1 MAGTTTPDPEPPAP
15 DPGKRSSRRDFL
27 RVAGFTAAGLG
38 VGGVAG
44 GLAGAIGGQQH
55 PAPLPGTTLTPRADG
70 PGFDHLVVV
79 MFENR
84 SFDNLLGYLYSD
96 STAPLPPGQRFEGVA
111 GRHLSNRTRDGD
123 EVAVHAYTGPTD
135 EVMRSPD
142 PDPGEEYPFVNTQ
155 LFGTVDPASNG
166 MHRVPELEPP
176 FNAPARGTRP
186 DMSGFLADYIDKFR
200 GEHGRDPGPDEY
212 RRIMGSFTPEMLP
225 VFSTLAREFAVYD
238 HWHCAVPSQTFPN
251 RSFFHAGTSHGF
263 VTNAFNPGI
272 GKWLDPLLNT
282 GTTIFNR
289 LEEAGISWRV
299 YYDERQLVSLTGM
312 LHAPHLEKFWKSNF
326 RTMTTFYED
335 VANGTLPAY
344 SFVEPRLT
352 FDHNDMHPPVGP
364 MTRTDVDGTI
374 IEGGGIS
381 DVRAGEALLHHL
393 YAAIRASATPTGSNA
408 LNTTLM
414 VTFDE
419 HGGTYD
425 HVPPP
430 AASAPPLP
438 GETEMDFRFDR
449 LGVRVPTLVISAYT
463 PSAVINEPMHHGS
476 LVSTLTSRFGLKH
489 LTARDEH
496 APTIKNAHTLTVPR
510 APSTW
515 PSTAPLYLPP
525 NPESQDPTADGDDDR
540 PLSPPGVG
548 LVALLLAR
556 YAPNDPVPRTYREAY
571 DAIHRHGE
579 GLFGTTTPPTKS
591 DGMTGGGH

>member
-1 MAGTTTPDPEPPAP
+1 MSDSQDDARAKP
-15 DPGKRSSRRDFL
+15 KRPTSRRDFL
-27 RVAGFTAAGLG
+27 RAAGFTAAGLG

-44 GLAGAIGGQQH
+44 GLAGAIAGQQH
-55 PAPLPGTTLTPRADG
+55 PSAPLPGTTLRPRADG

-84 SFDNLLGYLYSD
+84 SFDNLLGYLYTD
-96 STAPLPPGQRFEGVA
+96 DGVPVPPGQHFEGVA
-111 GRHLSNRTRDGD
+111 GRPLSNRTREGD
-123 EVAVHAYTGPTD
+123 EVAVHPYSGPTD
-135 EVMRSPD
+135 VVMRSPD

-155 LFGTVDPASNG
+155 LFGTVDPASNAS
-166 MHRVPELEPP
+166 HEVRTLEPP
-176 FNAPARGTRP
+176 YNAPREGTEP

-200 GEHGRDPGPDEY
+200 GEHGRDPQPEEY
-212 RRIMGSFTPEMLP
+212 RQIMGSFTPEMLP

-272 GKWLDPLLNT
+272 GKWLSPLLNT

-289 LEEAGISWRV
+289 LEEAGIPWRI

-312 LHAPHLEKFWKSNF
+312 LHAPHLEKYWKSNF

-335 VANGTLPAY
+335 VASGTLPAY
-344 SFVEPRLT
+344 SFIEPRLT

-364 MTRTDVDGTI
+364 LTRTDVDGTV

-381 DVRAGEALLHHL
+381 DVRAGEALLHRI
-393 YAAIRASATPTGSNA
+393 YTAIRQSATPKGSNA

-430 AASAPPLP
+430 AAPAPPLP
-438 GETEMDFRFDR
+438 GETEMGFGFDR

-463 PSAVINEPMHHGS
+463 SSRVINERMHHGS
-476 LVSTLTSRFGLKH
+476 LISTLTHRFGLKH

-496 APTIKNAHTLTVPR
+496 APTIQNAHTLTTPR

-515 PSTAPLYLPP
+515 PSTFPLYSPP
-525 NPESQDPTADGDDDR
+525 NPESLDPTADGDDDR

-556 YAPNDPVPRTYREAY
+556 YAPGDPVPRTYREAY

-579 GLFGTTTPPTKS
+579 GLFGTTNPPEKS
-591 DGMTGGGH
+591 NGMTGGGQ

>member
-1 MAGTTTPDPEPPAP
+1 VVEEQGPTEPTTDPTGAS
-15 DPGKRSSRRDFL
+15 RRTSRRDFL
-27 RVAGFTAAGLG
+27 RAAGFTAAGLG

-44 GLAGAIGGQQH
+44 GLAGAIAGQQH
-55 PAPLPGTTLTPRADG
+55 PAPDPVPGTTLTPRPEG

-96 STAPLPPGQRFEGVA
+96 SAVPVPRGQHFEGVV
-111 GRHLSNRTRDGD
+111 GKQLSNSTSDGD
-123 EVAVHAYTGPTD
+123 EVPVHPYSGPTD

-155 LFGTVDPASNG
+155 LFGLIDPASNNS
-166 MHRVPELEPP
+166 HAIPQLHPP
-176 FNAPARGTRP
+176 FNAPEAGATP

-200 GEHGRDPGPDEY
+200 GEHGRDPLPEEY

-238 HWHCAVPSQTFPN
+238 HWHCAVPTQTFPN
-251 RSFFHAGTSHGF
+251 RSFFHASTSHGF

-272 GKWLDPLLNT
+272 GKWLDPKANT

-289 LEEAGISWRV
+289 LEEAQIAWRV

-312 LHAPHLEKFWKSNF
+312 LHAPHLEKFWKTNF
-326 RTMTTFYED
+326 RTMKTFYED
-335 VANGTLPAY
+335 AANGTLPAY
-344 SFVEPRLT
+344 SFIEPRLT

-364 MTRTDVDGTI
+364 MTRTDVDGTV

-381 DVRAGEALLHHL
+381 DVRAGEALLHKL
-393 YAAIRASATPTGSNA
+393 YSAIRASATSTGSNA

-430 AASAPPLP
+430 AATAPPLP
-438 GETEMDFRFDR
+438 EHTEMDFGFDR

-463 PSAVINEPMHHGS
+463 PSTVINEVMHHGS
-476 LVSTLTSRFGLKH
+476 LVSTLTTRFKLKH
-489 LTARDEH
+489 LTARDQG
-496 APTIKNAHTLTVPR
+496 APTIDNAHTLKHPR
-510 APSTW
+510 SPASW
-515 PSTAPLYLPP
+515 PSTFPLYTPP
-525 NPESQDPTADGDDDR
+525 NPESVDPIADGDDDR

-556 YAPNDPVPRTYREAY
+556 YAPDDPIPRTYREAY

-579 GLFGTTTPPTKS
+579 GLFGV
-591 DGMTGGGH
+591 